1 MPCLAHASEPGVVNA
16 LNLSP
21 YTAISRQKVV
31 GKSARDNLN
40 HYCGCSIVTREGGG
54 DSTYKRGGDARRKF
68 WIKPL
73 KETDLGVAQAFFDS

>member
-31 GKSARDNLN
+31 GKSARDNPN
-40 HYCGCSIVTREGGG
+40 HYCGCSIVTRGG
-54 DSTYKRGGDARRKF
+54 TPH
-68 WIKPL
+68 IK
-73 KETDLGVAQAFFDS
+73 GVGMLVGNFELNP